1 MPWKPVAPTM
11 AFAAFAALAA
21 LAVFSPLA
29 ASAQSQPG
37 ILSGVVTN
45 EAGRPLEFALVVL
58 DPEGDP
64 RHVDTGVDGR
74 FRFDRVA
81 PGTYTVRAALAGF
94 LSRDTTVRVGAAG
107 LEIALV
113 LQRPAVALDT
123 LRVVARETGVFGVVV
138 ARESFAPMEKATV
151 RVLTTPSNTTTGPDG
166 KFTLFGLKPGGY
178 VVYAK
183 ANGRLPTMVSVVVPA
198 DSAVELVISMPSLSA
213 PGSKRM
219 ATPLANLETRTQ
231 FAPRTR
237 SALVPRQEL
246 SGRAASVGSAL
257 RYAPSFLRTG
267 MRLTD
272 AACVYVNG
280 EPRPLMTANDIPTD
294 AVERVEVYGQRALLQ
309 FSGLPPWPRF
319 APCGNM
325 GPVPQDA
332 GGMSR
337 TGLQSGNSS
346 RRIPPHNDASI
357 VVIWLKR

>member
-1 MPWKPVAPTM
+1 MRSTPLVGTALLVLTLVAPRV
-11 AFAAFAALAA
+11 AA
-21 LAVFSPLA
+21 
-29 ASAQSQPG
+29 AQAQPG
-37 ILSGVVTN
+37 TLSGVVTN

-58 DPEGDP
+58 NPEGDP
-64 RHVDTGVDGR
+64 RRADTGADGR
-74 FRFDRVA
+74 FRFDRLA
-81 PGTYTVRAALAGF
+81 PGTYRVRAALAGF
-94 LSRDTTVRVGAAG
+94 VARDTTVRVEAAG

-113 LQRPAVALDT
+113 LQRPAMALDT

-138 ARESFAPMEKATV
+138 ARESFAPTDKATV
-151 RVLTTPSNTTTGPDG
+151 RVLTTASSVTTGPDG
-166 KFTLFGLKPGGY
+166 KFTLLGLRPGGY

-198 DSAVELVISMPSLSA
+198 DSAVELVVAMPSLSA

-219 ATPLANLETRTQ
+219 ATPLANLETRAQ
-231 FAPRTR
+231 FALRSK

-246 SGRAASVGSAL
+246 LGKAPTVGSAL

-267 MRLTD
+267 MRMSD

-280 EPRPLMTANDIPTD
+280 EPRPLMTADDIPSD
-294 AVERVEVYGQRALLQ
+294 AVERVEVYGMRALAN
-309 FSGLPPWPRF
+309 FTGLPPWPRF

-325 GPVPQDA
+325 GAAPQDA

-346 RRIPPHNDASI
+346 RRIPPDSDARI
-357 VVIWLKR
+357 VVIWLKQ